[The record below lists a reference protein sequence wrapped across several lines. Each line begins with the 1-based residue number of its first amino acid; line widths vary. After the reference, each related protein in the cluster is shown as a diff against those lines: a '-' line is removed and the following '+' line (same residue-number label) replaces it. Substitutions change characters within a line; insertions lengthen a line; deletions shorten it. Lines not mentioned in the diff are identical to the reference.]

1 MQQKKICRSF
11 ISFILGVLLLCMAL
25 GLTGCMSSKPEDIK
39 AFDKPDE
46 LDVTCK
52 SYLLQPPD
60 EIEVRCE
67 TVPEIDLQRQRIRPD
82 GMVGFEGIGEIY
94 VAGKT
99 PSEVAEL
106 IKEKVLKLYT
116 LTGEKP
122 IDVRVVGFESKR
134 YYVLGQVERPG
145 PKDYTGRDTVLDAVA
160 QAGLIPRS
168 WEERTQ
174 VIRPSNQKGVKPKV
188 FEINVDRM
196 IAHGDASKN
205 VLLQE
210 GDIVFVPP
218 TILGAFGLML
228 EEALSPVRQV
238 FSTVNVVAGAPPTR

>member
-1 MQQKKICRSF
+1 MRYPGIFLQA
-11 ISFILGVLLLCMAL
+11 VLLAL
-25 GLTGCMSSKPEDIK
+25 LFGLTGCFSSHPKDIE
-39 AFDKPDE
+39 AFDKPDQ

-52 SYLLQPPD
+52 SYVLQPPD

-67 TVPEIDLQRQRIRPD
+67 AVPEIDLQRQRIRPD
-82 GMVGFEGIGEIY
+82 GKIGFEGIGEIY

-99 PSEVAEL
+99 PSEVSDL
-106 IKEKVLKLYT
+106 IKEKVLGLYT
-116 LTGEKP
+116 LIGDKP
-122 IDVRVVGFESKR
+122 IDVRIVQFKSKV
-134 YYVLGQVERPG
+134 YYVLGQVDRPG
-145 PKDYTGRDTVLDAVA
+145 PKDYTGRDTILDAVA

-174 VIRPSNQKGVKPKV
+174 VIRPSNEKGVKPKI

-218 TILGAFGLML
+218 TILGALGLMF

-238 FSTVNVVAGAPPTR
+238 FSTMNVVYGAPAQR